1 MNIDID
7 LCLPYREYENRHKI
21 FDALLDNIEDGMTF
35 TLTPSNIAT
44 GDHFLIFSAYKKQT
58 ITIHTDNVP
67 YWIDFDGDEPMLL
80 ENCPTSFFRT
90 LLININEG
98 NYTIKR

>member
-67 YWIDFDGDEPMLL
+67 YCRTDRKDRQRIDQQALP
-80 ENCPTSFFRT
+80 
-90 LLININEG
+90 G
-98 NYTIKR
+98 NRSGSVLW